1 MSRFGTFRYD
11 RAGAVRRTI
20 AASAAAAAALT
31 VTACGSGG
39 PESDGVVTVWT
50 VETQPE
56 RLAVQQEAM
65 DAWAADAG
73 VETELVPVEEDQVSQ
88 LLSAAA
94 LSGDDMP
101 DVVNAIS
108 PGLVRSFDRDGYLDR
123 DAAAEVVEALGED
136 TFTSV
141 ALDLTSDDG
150 ELLAVPSDAWPM
162 MVYYRTDLFEEAGL
176 EPPTTYDALRTA
188 AEELTTD
195 GRYGIT
201 LSTDAAD
208 PFTQQTLEFLAQGN
222 GCELVDDAG
231 EATLDSP
238 ACTETIELYGALAA
252 DFSPDGTEGV
262 ESTRASYFAGQAAMT
277 VWSSFLL
284 DELAGLREEFTP
296 SCDECTEDP
305 GWLAEHTAVVPVV
318 EGPSA
323 GGDAAGYVELVSWGI
338 TDGADPE
345 TTDLVEY
352 MMSDAY
358 VDWLSMAPEGKVPV
372 RTGTADDPAEYT
384 DAWSGLQIGVD
395 QRVTFS
401 DVWPTEVTDTLAA
414 APESANRWALPQG
427 QGAVLGP
434 LTSELPLAKA
444 AADLGSGSTDAAGA
458 QSAMQEAVSEIV
470 GRD

>member
-1 MSRFGTFRYD
+1 MSRKTPWNQHRRARY
-11 RAGAVRRTI
+11 
-20 AASAAAAAALT
+20 AAAMTAAGAAALALT
-31 VTACGSGG
+31 GCGSGG
-39 PESDGVVTVWT
+39 AEADDVITVWT

-65 DAWAADAG
+65 DAWAQDAG

-94 LSGDDMP
+94 LSGEDMP

-136 TFTSV
+136 TFSSV
-141 ALDLTSDDG
+141 ALELTSDGD

-176 EPPTTYDALRTA
+176 EPPTTYEALRTA
-188 AEELTTD
+188 AEELTGD
-195 GRYGIT
+195 GRHGIT
-201 LSTDAAD
+201 LATDAAD

-222 GCELVDDAG
+222 GCELVDDSGA
-231 EATLDSP
+231 ASLDTP
-238 ACTETIELYGALAA
+238 ACTETVELYADLAGEH
-252 DFSPDGTEGV
+252 SPDGTQGV
-262 ESTRASYFAGQAAMT
+262 ESTRATYFAGQAAMT

-296 SCDECTEDP
+296 SCEECAGDP
-305 GWLAEHTAVVPVV
+305 GWLAENTGVVPVV

-345 TTDLVEY
+345 VTDFVAY

-358 VDWLSMAPEGKVPV
+358 VDWLGMAPEGKVPV
-372 RTGTADDPAEYT
+372 RTGTADDPAQYT
-384 DAWSGLQIGVD
+384 EAWAGLEIGVD
-395 QRVTFS
+395 EKAAFS
-401 DVWPTEVTDTLAA
+401 DVWPAEVTDTLAA
-414 APESANRWALPQG
+414 APESADRWALPQG
-427 QGAVLGP
+427 QGAILGP

-444 AADLGSGSTDAAGA
+444 AADLGSGGTDAAAA
-458 QSAMQEAVSEIV
+458 QTAMQDAVAEIAE
-470 GRD
+470 RD

>member
-1 MSRFGTFRYD
+1 MLRQN
-11 RAGAVRRTI
+11 RAATARLTI
-20 AASAAAAAALT
+20 AATAAAAAVLT
-31 VTACGSGG
+31 LTACGSGG
-39 PESDGVVTVWT
+39 PESDGTITVWT

-56 RLAVQQEAM
+56 RLAIQEAAM

-94 LSGDDMP
+94 LSGEDMP

-136 TFTSV
+136 TFTPS
-141 ALDLTSDDG
+141 ALELTSDGD

-162 MVYYRTDLFEEAGL
+162 MVFYRTDLFEEAGL
-176 EPPTTYDALRTA
+176 EPPATYDDLRAA
-188 AEELTTD
+188 AEELTTS

-238 ACTETIELYGALAA
+238 ECTETIELYGDLASE
-252 DFSPDGTEGV
+252 FSPEGSQGV
-262 ESTRASYFAGQAAMT
+262 ESTRSSYFAGQAAMT

-284 DELAGLREEFTP
+284 DEMAGLREEFTP
-296 SCDECTEDP
+296 SCDECADDP
-305 GWLAEHTAVVPVV
+305 GWLAENTGVVPVV
-318 EGPSA
+318 EGPSS
-323 GGDAAGYVELVSWGI
+323 GGDAAGYVEFVSWGI

-345 TTDLVEY
+345 TTDFVEY

-358 VDWLSMAPEGKVPV
+358 VDWLAMAPEGKVPV
-372 RTGTADDPAEYT
+372 RTGTADNRGEYT
-384 DAWSGLQIGVD
+384 DAWSELEIGVD
-395 QRVTFS
+395 TKAKFS
-401 DVWPTEVTDTLAA
+401 DVWPAEVTDTLAA
-414 APESANRWALPQG
+414 APESADRWALPQG
-427 QGAVLGP
+427 QGAILGP
-434 LTSELPLAKA
+434 ITSELPLAKA
-444 AADLGSGSTDAAGA
+444 AADLGSGSIDAAEA
-458 QSAMQEAVSEIV
+458 QTTMQEAVTEIAT
-470 GRD
+470 RD

>member
-1 MSRFGTFRYD
+1 MLRHH
-11 RAGAVRRTI
+11 RAATARLTI
-20 AASAAAAAALT
+20 AAGSAVAALLT
-31 VTACGSGG
+31 LTACGSGG
-39 PESDGVVTVWT
+39 PESDGTVTVWT

-56 RLAVQQEAM
+56 RLAIQQAAM
-65 DAWAADAG
+65 DAWAEDSG
-73 VETELVPVEEDQVSQ
+73 LETELVPVEEDQVSQ

-94 LSGDDMP
+94 LSGEDMP

-123 DAAAEVVEALGED
+123 DAAAEVVDALGAD
-136 TFTSV
+136 TFTPE
-141 ALDLTSDDG
+141 ALELTSDGD

-176 EPPTTYDALRTA
+176 EPPATYDDLRAA
-188 AEELTTD
+188 AEELTAD

-222 GCELVDDAG
+222 GCELVGDAG

-238 ACTETIELYGALAA
+238 ACTETVDLYGALAA
-252 DFSPDGTEGV
+252 DFSPEGSQGV

-284 DELAGLREEFTP
+284 DEMAGLREEFTP
-296 SCDECTEDP
+296 SCDECADDP
-305 GWLAEHTAVVPVV
+305 GWLAENTGVVPVV

-323 GGDAAGYVELVSWGI
+323 GGDGGDAAGYVEFVSWGI

-345 TTDLVEY
+345 TADFVQY

-358 VDWLSMAPEGKVPV
+358 VDWLAMAPEGKVPV
-372 RTGTADDPAEYT
+372 RTGTADDPTEYT
-384 DAWSGLQIGVD
+384 DAWSGLEIGID
-395 QRVTFS
+395 SRQTFS
-401 DVWPTEVTDTLAA
+401 DVWPAEVTDTLAA
-414 APESANRWALPQG
+414 APASADRWALPQG
-427 QGAVLGP
+427 QGAILGP
-434 LTSELPLAKA
+434 ITSELPLAKA
-444 AADLGSGSTDAAGA
+444 AADLGSGSVDAAEA
-458 QSAMQEAVSEIV
+458 QAAMQQAVADIA

>member
-1 MSRFGTFRYD
+1 MFRQN
-11 RAGAVRRTI
+11 RAAAIRLTI
-20 AASAAAAAALT
+20 AASAAAATALT
-31 VTACGSGG
+31 LTACGSGG
-39 PESDGVVTVWT
+39 PESDGMITVWT

-56 RLAVQQEAM
+56 RLAIQQAAM
-65 DAWAADAG
+65 DAWAEDSG
-73 VETELVPVEEDQVSQ
+73 VETDLVPVEEDQVSQ

-123 DAAAEVVEALGED
+123 AAAAEVVEALGED
-136 TFTSV
+136 TFTPS
-141 ALDLTSDDG
+141 ALELTSDGD

-176 EPPTTYDALRTA
+176 EPPATYDDLRAA
-188 AEELTTD
+188 AEQLTTD

-201 LSTDAAD
+201 LATDAAD

-238 ACTETIELYGALAA
+238 ECAETIELYADLAGE
-252 DFSPDGTEGV
+252 FSPEGTQGV
-262 ESTRASYFAGQAAMT
+262 ESTRSSYFAGQAAMT

-284 DELAGLREEFTP
+284 DEMAGLREEFTP
-296 SCDECTEDP
+296 SCDECADDP
-305 GWLAEHTAVVPVV
+305 AWLAENTAVVPVV
-318 EGPSA
+318 EGPSG
-323 GGDAAGYVELVSWGI
+323 GGDAAGYVEFVSWGI

-345 TTDLVEY
+345 TADFVEY

-358 VDWLSMAPEGKVPV
+358 VDLLSMAPEGKVPV
-372 RTGTADDPAEYT
+372 RTGTADNPTEYT
-384 DAWSGLQIGVD
+384 DAWSELEIGVD
-395 QRVTFS
+395 AKQTFS
-401 DVWPTEVTDTLAA
+401 DVWPAEVTDTLAA
-414 APESANRWALPQG
+414 APESADRWALPQG
-427 QGAVLGP
+427 QGAILGP
-434 LTSELPLAKA
+434 ITSELPLAKA
-444 AADLGSGSTDAAGA
+444 AADLGSGSTDAAQA
-458 QSAMQEAVSEIV
+458 QTTMQEAVSEIA

>member
-1 MSRFGTFRYD
+1 
-11 RAGAVRRTI
+11 
-20 AASAAAAAALT
+20 
-31 VTACGSGG
+31 
-39 PESDGVVTVWT
+39 
-50 VETQPE
+50 
-56 RLAVQQEAM
+56 
-65 DAWAADAG
+65 
-73 VETELVPVEEDQVSQ
+73 
-88 LLSAAA
+88 
-94 LSGDDMP
+94 
-101 DVVNAIS
+101 
-108 PGLVRSFDRDGYLDR
+108 
-123 DAAAEVVEALGED
+123 
-136 TFTSV
+136 V
-141 ALDLTSDDG
+141 ALDLTSDGD

-176 EPPTTYDALRTA
+176 EPPATYDDLRAA
-188 AEELTTD
+188 AEELTAD

-238 ACTETIELYGALAA
+238 ACTETIELYADLAA
-252 DFSPDGTEGV
+252 DFSPEGTEGV

-296 SCDECTEDP
+296 SCDECADDP
-305 GWLAEHTAVVPVV
+305 GWLAENTGVVPVV

-345 TTDLVEY
+345 TTDFVEY

-372 RTGTADDPAEYT
+372 RTGTADAPSEYT
-384 DAWSGLQIGVD
+384 DAWSGLQIGID
-395 QRVTFS
+395 EKATFS
-401 DVWPTEVTDTLAA
+401 DVWPAEVTDTLAA
-414 APESANRWALPQG
+414 APESADRWALPQG
-427 QGAVLGP
+427 QGAILGP

-458 QSAMQEAVSEIV
+458 QATMQDAVADIAT
-470 GRD
+470 RD

>member
-1 MSRFGTFRYD
+1 MLRQN
-11 RAGAVRRTI
+11 RAATARLTI
-20 AASAAAAAALT
+20 AATAAAAAVLT
-31 VTACGSGG
+31 LTACGSGG
-39 PESDGVVTVWT
+39 PESDGTITVWT

-56 RLAVQQEAM
+56 RLAIQEAAM

-94 LSGDDMP
+94 LSGEDMP

-136 TFTSV
+136 TFTPS
-141 ALDLTSDDG
+141 ALELTSDGD

-162 MVYYRTDLFEEAGL
+162 MVFYRTDLFEEAGL
-176 EPPTTYDALRTA
+176 EPPATYDDLRAA
-188 AEELTTD
+188 AEELTTS

-238 ACTETIELYGALAA
+238 ECTETIELYGDLASE
-252 DFSPDGTEGV
+252 FSPEGSQGV
-262 ESTRASYFAGQAAMT
+262 ESTRSSYFAGQAAMT

-284 DELAGLREEFTP
+284 DEMAGLREEFTP
-296 SCDECTEDP
+296 SCDECADDP
-305 GWLAEHTAVVPVV
+305 GWLAKNTGVVPVV
-318 EGPSA
+318 EGPSSA
-323 GGDAAGYVELVSWGI
+323 GDAAGYVEFVSWGI

-345 TTDLVEY
+345 TTDFVEY

-358 VDWLSMAPEGKVPV
+358 VDWLAMAPEGKVPV
-372 RTGTADDPAEYT
+372 RTGTADNKGEYT
-384 DAWSGLQIGVD
+384 DAWSELEIGVD
-395 QRVTFS
+395 TKAKFS
-401 DVWPTEVTDTLAA
+401 DVWPAEVTDTLAA
-414 APESANRWALPQG
+414 APESADRWALPQG
-427 QGAVLGP
+427 QGAILGP
-434 LTSELPLAKA
+434 ITSELPLAKA
-444 AADLGSGSTDAAGA
+444 AADLGSGSIDAAEA
-458 QSAMQEAVSEIV
+458 QTTMQEAVTEIAT
-470 GRD
+470 RD

>member
-1 MSRFGTFRYD
+1 MFRHN
-11 RAGAVRRTI
+11 RAAAIRLTI
-20 AASAAAAAALT
+20 AASAAAASALT
-31 VTACGSGG
+31 LTACGSGG
-39 PESDGVVTVWT
+39 PESDGTITVWT

-56 RLAVQQEAM
+56 RLAIQETAM

-94 LSGDDMP
+94 LSGEDMP

-123 DAAAEVVEALGED
+123 DAASEVVEALGED
-136 TFTSV
+136 TFSPV
-141 ALDLTSDDG
+141 ALELSSDGD

-162 MVYYRTDLFEEAGL
+162 MVFYRTDLFEEAGL
-176 EPPTTYDALRTA
+176 APPATYDDLRAA
-188 AEELTTD
+188 AEQLTTE

-201 LSTDAAD
+201 LATDAAD

-238 ACTETIELYGALAA
+238 QCTETIELYADLAA
-252 DFSPDGTEGV
+252 EYSPEGTEGV
-262 ESTRASYFAGQAAMT
+262 ESTRSTYFAGQAAMT

-296 SCDECTEDP
+296 SCDQCADDP
-305 GWLAEHTAVVPVV
+305 GWLAENTDVVPVV

-323 GGDAAGYVELVSWGI
+323 GGDAAGYVEFVSWGI

-345 TTDLVEY
+345 TVDFVEY

-372 RTGTADDPAEYT
+372 RTGTAENPTEYA
-384 DAWSGLQIGVD
+384 DAWAGLQIGVD
-395 QRVTFS
+395 SKRAFS
-401 DVWPTEVTDTLAA
+401 DVWPAEVTDTLAA
-414 APESANRWALPQG
+414 APESADRWALPQG
-427 QGAVLGP
+427 QGAILGP
-434 LTSELPLAKA
+434 VTSELPLAKA
-444 AADLGSGSTDAAGA
+444 AADLGSGSTDAAQA
-458 QSAMQEAVSEIV
+458 QTTMQDAVAEIA

>member
-1 MSRFGTFRYD
+1 MLRHH
-11 RAGAVRRTI
+11 RAATARLTI
-20 AASAAAAAALT
+20 AAGAAVAVVLT
-31 VTACGSGG
+31 LTACGSGG
-39 PESDGVVTVWT
+39 PESDGTVTVWT

-56 RLAVQQEAM
+56 RLAIQQAAV
-65 DAWAADAG
+65 DAWAENSG
-73 VETELVPVEEDQVSQ
+73 LETELVPVEEDQVSQ

-94 LSGDDMP
+94 LSGEDMP

-123 DAAAEVVEALGED
+123 DAAAEVVDALGAD
-136 TFTSV
+136 TFTPE
-141 ALDLTSDDG
+141 ALELTSDGD

-162 MVYYRTDLFEEAGL
+162 MVYYRTDLFEAAGL
-176 EPPTTYDALRTA
+176 EPPATYDDLRA
-188 AEELTTD
+188 AAKELSAD

-201 LSTDAAD
+201 LSTDAAE

-238 ACTETIELYGALAA
+238 ACTETIDLYGALAA
-252 DFSPDGTEGV
+252 DFSPEGSQGV

-284 DELAGLREEFTP
+284 DEMAGLREEFTP
-296 SCDECTEDP
+296 SCDECADDP
-305 GWLAEHTAVVPVV
+305 GWLAENTGVVPVV

-323 GGDAAGYVELVSWGI
+323 GDDGGDAAGYVELVSWGI

-345 TTDLVEY
+345 TADFVRY

-358 VDWLSMAPEGKVPV
+358 VDWLAMAPEGKVPV
-372 RTGTADDPAEYT
+372 RTGTADNPTEYT
-384 DAWSGLQIGVD
+384 DAWSGLEIGID
-395 QRVTFS
+395 SRQTFS
-401 DVWPTEVTDTLAA
+401 DVWPAEVTDTLAA
-414 APESANRWALPQG
+414 APASADRWALPQG
-427 QGAVLGP
+427 QGAILGP
-434 LTSELPLAKA
+434 VTSELPLAKA
-444 AADLGSGSTDAAGA
+444 AADLGSGSVDAAQA
-458 QSAMQEAVSEIV
+458 QAAMQEAVAEIA

>member
-1 MSRFGTFRYD
+1 MLRHN
-11 RAGAVRRTI
+11 RAAYARLTI
-20 AASAAAAAALT
+20 AAATAAAVITL
-31 VTACGSGG
+31 TACGSGG
-39 PESDGVVTVWT
+39 PESDGTITVWT

-56 RLAVQQEAM
+56 RLAIQEAAM
-65 DAWAADAG
+65 AAWAEDAG
-73 VETELVPVEEDQVSQ
+73 VETDLVPVEEDQVSQ

-123 DAAAEVVEALGED
+123 DAAAEVVERLGAD
-136 TFTSV
+136 TFTPS
-141 ALDLTSDDG
+141 ALELTSDGD

-162 MVYYRTDLFEEAGL
+162 MVYYRTDLFEQAGL
-176 EPPTTYDALRTA
+176 APPTTYDDLRAA
-188 AEELTTD
+188 AEELTTR

-238 ACTETIELYGALAA
+238 ECTETVELYGDLAA
-252 DFSPDGTEGV
+252 EFSPEGSQGV
-262 ESTRASYFAGQAAMT
+262 ESTRSSYFAGQAAMT

-284 DELAGLREEFTP
+284 DEMAGLREEFTP
-296 SCDECTEDP
+296 SCDECAEDP
-305 GWLAEHTAVVPVV
+305 GWLAENTGVVPVV
-318 EGPSA
+318 EGPSS
-323 GGDAAGYVELVSWGI
+323 GGDAAGYVEFVSWGI

-345 TTDLVEY
+345 TVDFVEY

-358 VDWLSMAPEGKVPV
+358 EDWLSMAPEGKVPV
-372 RTGTADDPAEYT
+372 RTGTADNPTEYT
-384 DAWSGLQIGVD
+384 DAWSELQIGVD
-395 QRVTFS
+395 TKATFS
-401 DVWPTEVTDTLAA
+401 DVWPAEVTDTLAA
-414 APESANRWALPQG
+414 APESADRWALPQG
-427 QGAVLGP
+427 QGAILGP
-434 LTSELPLAKA
+434 ITSELPLAKA
-444 AADLGSGSTDAAGA
+444 AADLGSGSTDPA
-458 QSAMQEAVSEIV
+458 QAQATMQDAVADIA

>member
-1 MSRFGTFRYD
+1 MFRQN
-11 RAGAVRRTI
+11 RAAAARLTI

-31 VTACGSGG
+31 LTACGSGG
-39 PESDGVVTVWT
+39 PESDGTITVWT

-56 RLAVQQEAM
+56 RLAIQQAAM
-65 DAWAADAG
+65 DAWAEDSG

-88 LLSAAA
+88 LLAAAA

-123 DAAAEVVEALGED
+123 DAAAQVVEALGED
-136 TFTSV
+136 TFTPS
-141 ALDLTSDDG
+141 ALELTSDGG

-162 MVYYRTDLFEEAGL
+162 MVFYRTDLFEEAGL
-176 EPPTTYDALRTA
+176 EPPATYGDLRAA
-188 AEELTTD
+188 AEELTTS

-238 ACTETIELYGALAA
+238 ECTETIELYGDLASE
-252 DFSPDGTEGV
+252 FSPEGSQGV

-284 DELAGLREEFTP
+284 DEMAGLREEFTP
-296 SCDECTEDP
+296 SCDECADDP
-305 GWLAEHTAVVPVV
+305 GWLAENTAVVPVV
-318 EGPSA
+318 EGPSS
-323 GGDAAGYVELVSWGI
+323 GGDAAGYVEFVSWGI

-345 TTDLVEY
+345 TTDFVEY
-352 MMSDAY
+352 MMSDGY
-358 VDWLSMAPEGKVPV
+358 EDWLSMAPEGKVPV
-372 RTGTADDPAEYT
+372 RTGTADNRGEYT
-384 DAWSGLQIGVD
+384 DAWSDLEIGVD
-395 QRVTFS
+395 TKAKFS
-401 DVWPTEVTDTLAA
+401 DVWPAEVTDTLAA
-414 APESANRWALPQG
+414 APESADRWALPQG
-427 QGAVLGP
+427 QGAILGP
-434 LTSELPLAKA
+434 ITSELPLAKA
-444 AADLGSGSTDAAGA
+444 AADLGSGSTDAAQA
-458 QSAMQEAVSEIV
+458 QTTMQEAVAEIAT
-470 GRD
+470 RD